1 MTLEEEVEL
10 LKEKRDL
17 LIEIAAL
24 EPAKVTSIN
33 ADYPSQEPV
42 RRTTTGSTVPFPSSL
57 NDVDPFVRNFML
69 EDSCYTIS

>member
-1 MTLEEEVEL
+1 MTLEEEVVL

-24 EPAKVTSIN
+24 EAGRVTRLTWRPTEYS
-33 ADYPSQEPV
+33 PQEPP
-42 RRTTTGSTVPFPSSL
+42 TTGSTAPFPSRL

-69 EDSCYTIS
+69 EDSCYTMS